1 MDHICQRPGGGAVFT
16 PFLLIGAVPCLICWQ
31 MKSCRQVWK
40 RSVSRCFWISV
51 ARRLLNSIGQRP
63 GLHQL
68 FQQGR
73 IF

>member
-16 PFLLIGAVPCLICWQ
+16 PCLLIGAVPCLIFRQ
-31 MKSCRQVWK
+31 MKSRQVWNINV
-40 RSVSRCFWISV
+40 RRCFWISV
-51 ARRLLNSIGQRP
+51 ARRLLNSIRQRP